1 MENKN
6 SQNNESQTNGLNS
19 TDLKTI
25 RAAIK
30 KLRKQGTVEDVPFI
44 IQTLKNQDKEEI
56 KKELHSLLCDIQLS
70 GFQPYMIEAIENP
83 ANKGILSNLISVCW
97 ENKQDFS
104 AYLDVFV
111 RSFLNSEYKTSIEA
125 FTMIEKVFTDYDYT
139 NEKLLRTI
147 KTIKLAYPDLTENKR
162 ELAMVL
168 LDILDRL

>member
-6 SQNNESQTNGLNS
+6 SQNKKSQTNGLNS
-19 TDLKTI
+19 SDLKTI

-30 KLRKQGTVEDVPFI
+30 KLRKEGKLEDVPFI
-44 IQTLKNQDKEEI
+44 IQTLKNQDTEEI
-56 KKELHSLLCDIQLS
+56 KKEVHSLLCDIQLS
-70 GFQPYMIEAIENP
+70 GFQSYMIEAIENP
-83 ANKGILSNLISVCW
+83 ENQGILSDLMSVCW
-97 ENKQDFS
+97 ESKLDFS

-111 RSFLNSEYKTSIEA
+111 RSFLNSEYKASIEA

-139 NEKLLRTI
+139 KDKLLKTI

-168 LDILDRL
+168 LDTLDMI